1 MNAEPYIKGFRAYL
15 KLEKSLAG
23 NSVDA
28 YLEDVRKFFRYLE
41 GENYAGG
48 LDGIGLRH
56 LQEFTV
62 SIYDLGLAASSQARI
77 LSGLRAFFKYLRVED
92 IIRENPAELL
102 EMPKQKRKLPEVLS
116 ISEVEAMINVIDLS
130 KPEGR
135 RNRAAVE
142 VLYGCGLRVSE
153 LCDLKISHFYR
164 NEGFLKVVGKGSK
177 ERFVPIGGQA
187 LKQLESY
194 ITHDRL
200 PAGSAK
206 GFEDHVFL
214 NRQGKAFSRVYVF
227 LTVKELAAKAGIRK
241 NISPHSLRHSF
252 ATHMVEG
259 GADLR
264 AVQDMLGH
272 ASITTTEIYTHLD
285 KEYLRETV
293 TSFHPRS

>member
-1 MNAEPYIKGFRAYL
+1 M
-15 KLEKSLAG
+15 KLEKSLAS
-23 NSVDA
+23 NSITA

-41 GENYAGG
+41 TGGFKGG
-48 LDGIGLRH
+48 LENITLKH
-56 LQEFTV
+56 LQEFTAF
-62 SIYDLGLAASSQARI
+62 IFDLGLSAASQARI
-77 LSGLRAFFKYLRVED
+77 LSGLRAFFKYLSIEEV
-92 IIRENPAELL
+92 IRENPAELL

-116 ISEVEAMINVIDLS
+116 IEEIESMIEIIDLS

-153 LCDLKISHFYR
+153 LCDLKISNFYK
-164 NEGFLKVVGKGSK
+164 NDGFLKVLGKGSK

-187 LKQLESY
+187 LKQLELY
-194 ITHDRL
+194 ITHDRMQMQ
-200 PAGSAK
+200 AVK
-206 GFEDHVFL
+206 GFEDAVFL
-214 NRQGKAFSRVYVF
+214 NKNGKPFSRVYVF
-227 LTVKELAAKAGIRK
+227 LVIKELAAKAGIHK
-241 NISPHSLRHSF
+241 NISPHTMRHSF

-285 KEYLRETV
+285 KEFLRETV
-293 TSFHPRS
+293 ISFHPRS

>member
-1 MNAEPYIKGFRAYL
+1 MNAELYIKGFRSYL

-28 YLEDVRKFFRYLE
+28 YLDDVQKFFRFLE
-41 GENYAGG
+41 SDGFTGS
-48 LDGIGLRH
+48 LDQITLRH
-56 LQEFTV
+56 LQAFTV
-62 SIYDLGLAASSQARI
+62 FVYDLGLAASSQARI
-77 LSGLRAFFKYLRVED
+77 LSGLRAFFKYLRMED

-116 ISEVEAMINVIDLS
+116 IEEVERMIDGIDLS

-153 LCDLKISHFYR
+153 LCDLKISNFYR
-164 NEGFLKVVGKGSK
+164 NDGFLKVLGKGSK

-187 LKQLESY
+187 LNQLELF

-214 NRQGKAFSRVYVF
+214 NRNGKAFSRVYVF
-227 LTVKELAAKAGIRK
+227 LVIKELVAKAGIHK

-285 KEYLRETV
+285 REYLRETV
-293 TSFHPRS
+293 ISFHPRS

>member
-1 MNAEPYIKGFRAYL
+1 MNVEAYIKGFRAYL
-15 KLEKSLAG
+15 KLEKSLAA
-23 NSVDA
+23 NSIDA
-28 YLEDVRKFFRYLE
+28 YLEDVRKFFRYME
-41 GENYAGG
+41 TGGHTGG
-48 LDGIGLRH
+48 LENITLKH
-56 LQEFTV
+56 LQEFTAF
-62 SIYDLGLAASSQARI
+62 IYEMGLSAASQARI
-77 LSGLRAFFKYLRVED
+77 LSGIRAFFKYLRLED

-116 ISEVEAMINVIDLS
+116 IQEIESMIDSIDLS

-153 LCDLKISHFYR
+153 LCNLKISNFYK
-164 NEGFLKVVGKGSK
+164 NDGFLKVLGKGSK

-187 LKQLESY
+187 LKQLELY
-194 ITHDRL
+194 ITHDRMQL
-200 PAGSAK
+200 QAAK
-206 GFEDHVFL
+206 GFEDAVFL
-214 NRQGKAFSRVYVF
+214 NRTGKSFSRVYVF
-227 LTVKELAAKAGIRK
+227 LVIKELAAKVGIHK
-241 NISPHSLRHSF
+241 NISPHTMRHSF

-285 KEYLRETV
+285 REYLRETV
-293 TSFHPRS
+293 ISFHPRS

>member
-1 MNAEPYIKGFRAYL
+1 LNTELYIKGFRTYL
-15 KLEKSLAG
+15 KLEKSLAA
-23 NSVDA
+23 NSIDA

-41 GENYAGG
+41 TGG
-48 LDGIGLRH
+48 FKGSLDQVTLRH
-56 LQEFTV
+56 LQEFTTF
-62 SIYDLGLAASSQARI
+62 IYDLGLSATSQARI
-77 LSGLRAFFKYLRVED
+77 LSGIRSFFKYLRLEE
-92 IIRENPAELL
+92 IIKDNPAELL

-116 ISEVEAMINVIDLS
+116 IEEVEKLIDCIDLS

-153 LCDLKISHFYR
+153 LCDLKISNFYR
-164 NEGFLKVVGKGSK
+164 NDGFLKVLGKGSK

-187 LKQLESY
+187 LKQLELFS
-194 ITHDRL
+194 THDRMHMN
-200 PAGSAK
+200 PAK

-214 NRQGKAFSRVYVF
+214 NRSGKAFSRVYVF
-227 LTVKELAAKAGIRK
+227 LVIKDLAAKAGIRK
-241 NISPHSLRHSF
+241 NISPHTMRHSF

-264 AVQDMLGH
+264 AIQDMLGH

-285 KEYLRETV
+285 REYLRETV
-293 TSFHPRS
+293 ISFHPRS

>member
-1 MNAEPYIKGFRAYL
+1 MNAEQYIKGFRTYL

-23 NSVDA
+23 NSIDA

-41 GENYAGG
+41 TGG
-48 LDGIGLRH
+48 FSGSLDQIKLKH
-56 LQEFTV
+56 LEEFTV
-62 SIYDLGLAASSQARI
+62 FIFDLGLAAPSQARI
-77 LSGLRAFFKYLRVED
+77 LSGLRSFFKYLRLED
-92 IIRENPAELL
+92 IIKENPAELL

-116 ISEVEAMINVIDLS
+116 IDEVERMIDCIDLS

-153 LCDLKISHFYR
+153 LCDLKISGFYK
-164 NEGFLKVVGKGSK
+164 NDGFLKVLGKGSK

-187 LKQLESY
+187 LKQLELFLV
-194 ITHDRL
+194 HDRSQMH
-200 PAGSAK
+200 PVK
-206 GFEDHVFL
+206 GQEDFVFL
-214 NRQGKAFSRVYVF
+214 NRNGKAFSRVYVF
-227 LTVKELAAKAGIRK
+227 LVIKELAAKAGIRK
-241 NISPHSLRHSF
+241 NISPHTMRHSF

-285 KEYLRETV
+285 REYLRETV
-293 TSFHPRS
+293 ISFHPRS